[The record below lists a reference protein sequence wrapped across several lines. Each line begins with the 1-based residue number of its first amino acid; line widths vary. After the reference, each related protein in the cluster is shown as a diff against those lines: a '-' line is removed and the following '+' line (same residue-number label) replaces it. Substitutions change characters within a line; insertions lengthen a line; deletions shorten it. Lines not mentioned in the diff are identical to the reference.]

1 MAPQSNPFIKQLA
14 SSDRKLR
21 TSALASLR
29 QYLSSHSC
37 AHSAPLTQ
45 LDLLKLWKALFYCLY
60 MQDKPLHQQRLAGD
74 LAGLADVLV
83 PKRRNEAESKGEGVE
98 DGEGSMLIGWFEAF
112 WLTMAREWSGIDGL
126 RMDKYLYLVRCYVR
140 KGFEVC
146 AAQGWESG
154 GLLKEYLG
162 VLKGGPLSPRDAK
175 VPDGLRYHVLDIFVD
190 ELEKADVEHAAPIER
205 VLDPVRVLGRETVS
219 KAVRKRVKDALGDD
233 RLREWDGVQGMDID
247 GKVDGAADT
256 ENASAGDAMA
266 AGINGGS
273 AEDDDDDEFGGFDD

>member
-29 QYLSSHSC
+29 QYLSSHSH
-37 AHSAPLTQ
+37 AHSAPLSQ

-60 MQDKPLHQQRLAGD
+60 MQDKPLHQQRLAED
-74 LAGLADVLV
+74 LAGLVDVLV
-83 PKRRNEAESKGEGVE
+83 PKKSHGAAAEDVEAREG
-98 DGEGSMLIGWFEAF
+98 GMLVGWFEAF

-154 GLLKEYLG
+154 GLLEGYLG
-162 VLKGGPLSPRDAK
+162 VLETGPLSPRDVE
-175 VPDGLRYHVLDIFVD
+175 VPDGLRYHVLDIYVD
-190 ELEKADVEHAAPIER
+190 ELEKADVEHAAPIEV
-205 VLDPVRVLGRETVS
+205 VLEPVRNLGRGTVS
-219 KAVRKRVKDALGDD
+219 KAVRKRVKDALEDD

-247 GKVDGAADT
+247 GEVDGAADT
-256 ENASAGDAMA
+256 ENGS
-266 AGINGGS
+266 GGAIDVAVGGVA
-273 AEDDDDDEFGGFDD
+273 AEDDEDEFGGFDD

>member
-29 QYLSSHSC
+29 QYLSSHSH
-37 AHSAPLTQ
+37 AHSAPLSQ

-60 MQDKPLHQQRLAGD
+60 MQDKPLHQQRLAED
-74 LAGLADVLV
+74 LAGLADVLA
-83 PKRRNEAESKGEGVE
+83 PSNKRGKGGDEGEGE
-98 DGEGSMLIGWFEAF
+98 EGGMLMGWFEAF

-154 GLLKEYLG
+154 GLLEEYLG
-162 VLKGGPLSPRDAK
+162 VLGAGPLSPRDTK
-175 VPDGLRYHVLDIFVD
+175 VPDGLRYHVLDIYVD

-205 VLDPVRVLGRETVS
+205 VLEPVRALGRETVS

-247 GKVDGAADT
+247 GEVDGAADT
-256 ENASAGDAMA
+256 ENGSTGDAIA
-266 AGINGGS
+266 AGLNGGS
-273 AEDDDDDEFGGFDD
+273 AEDDEDDEFGGFDD